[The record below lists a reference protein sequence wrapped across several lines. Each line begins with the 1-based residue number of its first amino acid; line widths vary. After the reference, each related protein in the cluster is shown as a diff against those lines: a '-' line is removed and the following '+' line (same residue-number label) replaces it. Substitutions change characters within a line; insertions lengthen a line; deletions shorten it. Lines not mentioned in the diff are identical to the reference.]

1 MAASFTTKQSWALS
15 VIALACLIVVSTS
28 FFVFYKMVESQT
40 LARHAREVLDE
51 SRNALLSVLDCENAY
66 RGFLLTADPSYL
78 TPYNANSER
87 VLECINR
94 IKLLTPNNPRDQEK
108 IPRLLELAKEKNS
121 FTQMTINWRQTQ
133 PGAFDAVIPL
143 RQGKA
148 LTEEFRQTIGE
159 IDQTESQI
167 FQQRRQEADNFKIC
181 VLATLGISG
190 TIIMTCLFWIGLSS
204 RRYVREQ
211 LQIGAALQ
219 NARDEAVQA
228 NQLKTQFVANIS
240 HEIRT
245 PLSGI
250 LGLSELLTNYD
261 LEADEA
267 ELVGHIYTSAQ
278 NLVALVNEILDF
290 SRLEAGRLELSFTSF
305 KLQKVVEQVVASCM
319 VQAQGKKIALKTKI
333 EDDIQDVELCGDF
346 NRVRQ
351 VLLNIVFNAIKFT
364 NIGEVVVTISKERI
378 DGQLMFIRFQ
388 VADTGIG
395 INEAQKRKLFEPF
408 VQADGST
415 TRKYGGTGLGLS
427 ISLSLVHLMRGN
439 IDCFKN
445 EKGGATFWF
454 TVPFEF
460 GPDTTCSKQKQE
472 TATD

>member
-1 MAASFTTKQSWALS
+1 MAASFTTKQFWALS
-15 VIALACLIVVSTS
+15 VIALACLIVVGTS
-28 FFVFYKMVESQT
+28 FFVFYKMVESQAS
-40 LARHAREVLDE
+40 ARHAREVLDE
-51 SRNALLSVLDCENAY
+51 SRKALLSLLDCENAY
-66 RGFLLTADPSYL
+66 RGFLLTADPSFL
-78 TPYNANSER
+78 TPYSLNSEQ
-87 VLECINR
+87 VFECVNK
-94 IKLLTPNNPRDQEK
+94 IKKLTADNPSDQKK
-108 IPRLLELAKEKNS
+108 IPRLLQLAKEKAS
-121 FTQMTINWRQTQ
+121 FTQTTIDWRQTN
-133 PGAFDAVIPL
+133 PGAFNAEIPL
-143 RQGKA
+143 RQGK
-148 LTEEFRQTIGE
+148 LITDEFRQKIEE
-159 IDQTESQI
+159 IVGTESQTW
-167 FQQRRQEADNFKIC
+167 QQKRAEADSFRIAM
-181 VLATLGISG
+181 LATLGISG
-190 TIIMTCLFWIGLSS
+190 TIIMTCLIWIGLSS

-211 LQIGAALQ
+211 AEIGAALQ

-228 NQLKTQFVANIS
+228 NRLKTQFVANIS

-250 LGLSELLTNYD
+250 LGLSELLTNYNLQSD
-261 LEADEA
+261 AS

-278 NLVALVNEILDF
+278 SLVTLVNEILDF
-290 SRLEAGRLELSFTSF
+290 SRLEAGRLELSVTSF
-305 KLQKVVEQVVASCM
+305 QLQAVVEQVVASCM
-319 VQAQGKKIALKTKI
+319 VEADGKKVALKTTI
-333 EDDIQDVELCGDF
+333 EDDIKEVEVCGDF

-364 NIGEVVVTISKERI
+364 NQGEVLVTISKERV
-378 DGQLMFIRFQ
+378 DGQLMFVRFQ

-395 INEAQKRKLFEPF
+395 IDETQKRKLFEPF

-460 GPDTTCSKQKQE
+460 GPDTTCSRQKEE
-472 TATD
+472 TPE

>member
-15 VIALACLIVVSTS
+15 VIALACLIVVGTS
-28 FFVFYKMVESQT
+28 FFVFYKMVDSQAS
-40 LARHAREVLDE
+40 ARHAREVLDE
-51 SRNALLSVLDCENAY
+51 SRKALLNLLDSETDY
-66 RGFLLTADPSYL
+66 RGFLLTADPSFL
-78 TPYNANSER
+78 APYNVSSEKALACVNKIRKLTEANPS
-87 VLECINR
+87 
-94 IKLLTPNNPRDQEK
+94 DQEK
-108 IPRLLELAKEKNS
+108 IPRLLELAREKTS
-121 FTQMTINWRQTQ
+121 FTQSTISWRQTH
-133 PGAFDAVIPL
+133 PGVFNAEIPL

-148 LTEEFRQTIGE
+148 ITDEFRQKIEE
-159 IDQTESQI
+159 IVNSESTTLLQK
-167 FQQRRQEADNFKIC
+167 RAEADSFKIAT
-181 VLATLGISG
+181 LATLGISG
-190 TIIMTCLFWIGLSS
+190 SIIMLCLIWIGLSS

-211 LQIGAALQ
+211 AEIGAALQ

-228 NQLKTQFVANIS
+228 NRLKTQFVANIS

-250 LGLSELLTNYD
+250 LGLSELLTEYG
-261 LEADEA
+261 LESNAK

-278 NLVALVNEILDF
+278 NLVTLVNEILDF
-290 SRLEAGRLELSFTSF
+290 SRLEAGRLELSVTSF
-305 KLQKVVEQVVASCM
+305 KLQTVVEQVVASCM
-319 VQAQGKKIALKTKI
+319 VQAEGKKVALNITI
-333 EDDIQDVELCGDF
+333 EDEIKELEVCGDL

-364 NIGEVVVTISKERI
+364 KEGEVLVMISKERV
-378 DGQLMFIRFQ
+378 DAALMFVRFQ

-395 INEAQKRKLFEPF
+395 IDEAQKRKLFEPF

-460 GPDTTCSKQKQE
+460 GPDTTCSRQKQE
-472 TATD
+472 TPE